1 MHIAAFEAKG
11 NRNFL
16 ITLKD
21 RKGRELIIRVAKEIM
36 GIFQDNIDLIA
47 RSLKVMNE
55 RLVLLHP
62 VRLDNL
68 RNS

>member
-21 RKGRELIIRVAKEIM
+21 RKGREWIIGVAKEIM